1 MKELRLKLPQFHIFP
16 LCLCYLFLPFVSL
29 PTTHTLTPERGWAR
43 ERAREHAQ
51 ACEGIDRW
59 SIIRHEQPRK
69 VGQRKDGA
77 YGICLN
83 SEDIQWLEKMNEWD
97 LGLLFVWVLLPVLCV
112 TVPAGVWWWA
122 LPWNLS
128 DPSCLFSGIETHYI
142 TERPGSMSVRPQTL
156 HLVLLRPQFPHLW
169 MRTMTGPSSSRAQLP
184 GFQEYF

>member
-112 TVPAGVWWWA
+112 TVACWRLVVSSA
-122 LPWNLS
+122 LEPEWPFLFILRNRDTLYNRKTRVNECEAT
-128 DPSCLFSGIETHYI
+128 DPT
-142 TERPGSMSVRPQTL
+142 PGSAQTSV
-156 HLVLLRPQFPHLW
+156 
-169 MRTMTGPSSSRAQLP
+169 SSFVNENNDWPIQ
-184 GFQEYF
+184 Q

>member
-112 TVPAGVWWWA
+112 TVACWRLVVSSA
-122 LPWNLS
+122 LEPEWPFLFILRNGDTLYNRKTRVNECEVT
-128 DPSCLFSGIETHYI
+128 DPT
-142 TERPGSMSVRPQTL
+142 PGSAQTSV
-156 HLVLLRPQFPHLW
+156 
-169 MRTMTGPSSSRAQLP
+169 SSFVNENNDWPIQ
-184 GFQEYF
+184 Q